1 MTNNDEVLAISCL
14 CEALLTDLDSI
25 TRCEIADALGEW
37 GNKDAI
43 PTLSVVLLND
53 KDVDVRRRAAKALG
67 KIGNNQKMTGDRIIN
82 TGGGSYYESIDTS
95 GGNYIQG
102 DYINMSQDLTEAAS
116 QIQDLIDRL
125 QQQGM
130 TVEVA
135 QAQVVQDIAT
145 QAQNDPTMKK
155 QLIKW
160 SKSLGS
166 ATITDVVKGIVKL
179 AIRSAGI
186 PLP

>member
-1 MTNNDEVLAISCL
+1 
-14 CEALLTDLDSI
+14 
-25 TRCEIADALGEW
+25 
-37 GNKDAI
+37 
-43 PTLSVVLLND
+43 
-53 KDVDVRRRAAKALG
+53 
-67 KIGNNQKMTGDRIIN
+67 
-82 TGGGSYYESIDTS
+82 
-95 GGNYIQG
+95 
-102 DYINMSQDLTEAAS
+102 
-116 QIQDLIDRL
+116 
-125 QQQGM
+125 M